1 MKKWCCLLGLILLV
15 VSMVLLIRQFSTPQ
29 QDYGVFIGME
39 KKDLQQLT
47 KSYQTMVLD
56 ATNLDKSDIKQLH
69 SESQQI
75 FAYLNVG
82 ALETS
87 NSFYQDFKDLTFKPY
102 DNWPDESWLDVTD
115 SAWQDFLVHQLAQS
129 LKDKGVDGLFLDNF
143 DVYDHDHRPE
153 VYTSLVQL
161 LKEFQSMNL
170 PVIINGG
177 STFVSQL
184 VAEDPQLARQLIY
197 AVNQESVFLAY
208 VFNANKLVQQTAE
221 AEDFYLDYL
230 NNLSQ
235 TGIQVFLIEYGADSY
250 QADKIL
256 KQSQELDYSLYLA
269 PSILLDREWLPS
281 KEMIFPLQETA
292 IYKIPRSSI
301 ID

>member
-15 VSMVLLIRQFSTPQ
+15 ASMVLLVRHFPTPQ

-39 KKDLQQLT
+39 KKDLLQLS

-56 ATNLDKSDIKQLH
+56 ATYLEKSDIKQLH
-69 SESQQI
+69 FRSRQM

-102 DNWPDESWLDVTD
+102 DNWPDEYWLDVTD

-143 DVYDHDHRPE
+143 DVYDHDQRPE
-153 VYTSLVQL
+153 VYASLVQL
-161 LKEFQSMNL
+161 LKEFQTMNL

-208 VFNANKLVQQTAE
+208 DFDADKPVQQTAE

-230 NNLSQ
+230 DNLSQ

-269 PSILLDREWLPS
+269 PSILLDRE
-281 KEMIFPLQETA
+281 
-292 IYKIPRSSI
+292 
-301 ID
+301 

>member
-102 DNWPDESWLDVTD
+102 DNWPDEYWLDVTD

-208 VFNANKLVQQTAE
+208 VFDANKPVQQTAE

-235 TGIQVFLIEYGADSY
+235 TGLQVFLIEYGADSY

-256 KQSQELDYSLYLA
+256 KQCQELDYSLYLA
-269 PSILLDREWLPS
+269 PSILLDRE
-281 KEMIFPLQETA
+281 
-292 IYKIPRSSI
+292 
-301 ID
+301 